1 MGNEGIFLPCFLDVA
16 MTSLPYFYFGYILK
30 RTPLLFPNNFDKYN
44 IIFVFIGYI
53 ITYAVTIFFKEPHM
67 SFHYNKMYG
76 NIFVNYIGSFTCVIA
91 VLLLCKMLKH
101 LPIVSYCGR
110 YSIILLCLHHM
121 IYRPVT
127 LGLRVSGIE
136 DVYIPYISAIIT
148 VALCIVMIP
157 FCIKYIPMF
166 IAQKDLIKYSPKNKV
181 CLG

>member
-1 MGNEGIFLPCFLDVA
+1 
-16 MTSLPYFYFGYILK
+16 
-30 RTPLLFPNNFDKYN
+30 
-44 IIFVFIGYI
+44 
-53 ITYAVTIFFKEPHM
+53 
-67 SFHYNKMYG
+67 MYG

-101 LPIVSYCGR
+101 LPVVSYCGR

-148 VALCIVMIP
+148 VALCVAMIP
-157 FCIKYIPMF
+157 LCLKFIPMF